1 MAIKG
6 LSDVVR
12 LPRLGKIRLGE
23 RAVNEAGKEYPRATE
38 HFVVPAE
45 VQEVFGEI
53 APTSLEIMFPVE
65 DQGVFASQFYRSYS
79 RTRGLVCKGDGDR
92 AARLID
98 VATKTGRADDGRAD
112 GGHCRPRRGAGGVAG
127 RHSMPGPGLPLLP
140 GEGVQREHDSPVPAA
155 HRARLWACGS
165 WTPKASTG

>member
-23 RAVNEAGKEYPRATE
+23 RVVNEGGKEHPRATE
-38 HFVVPAE
+38 HFVAPPE
-45 VQEVFGEI
+45 VQAVYGA

-79 RTRGLVCKGDGDR
+79 RDQRAGLQGRRRPRCKAHRCRHQDGESL
-92 AARLID
+92 A
-98 VATKTGRADDGRAD
+98 DGRAD
-112 GGHCRPRRGAGGVAG
+112 G
-127 RHSMPGPGLPLLP
+127 
-140 GEGVQREHDSPVPAA
+140 
-155 HRARLWACGS
+155 
-165 WTPKASTG
+165 

>member
-23 RAVNEAGKEYPRATE
+23 RVVNEGGKEYPRATE
-38 HFVVPAE
+38 HFVAPPE
-45 VQEVFGEI
+45 VQAVYGA

-79 RTRGLVCKGDGDR
+79 RSRGLVCKGDGDR

-127 RHSMPGPGLPLLP
+127 RHSMPRPGLPLLP
-140 GEGVQREHDSPVPAA
+140 GERVQREHDSCSSCCPRCPAG
-155 HRARLWACGS
+155 ACGS

>member
-1 MAIKG
+1 MKGKTAMAIKG

-23 RAVNEAGKEYPRATE
+23 RVVNEGGKEYPRATE
-38 HFVVPAE
+38 HFVAPPE
-45 VQEVFGEI
+45 VQAVYGA

-98 VATKTGRADDGRAD
+98 VATKTGEPMTGELTGDIA
-112 GGHCRPRRGAGGVAG
+112 
-127 RHSMPGPGLPLLP
+127 GPGAEQVEWVDDIPCP
-140 GEGVQREHDSPVPAA
+140 GQACPYYQGANAA
-155 HRARLWACGS
+155 RA
-165 WTPKASTG
+165 